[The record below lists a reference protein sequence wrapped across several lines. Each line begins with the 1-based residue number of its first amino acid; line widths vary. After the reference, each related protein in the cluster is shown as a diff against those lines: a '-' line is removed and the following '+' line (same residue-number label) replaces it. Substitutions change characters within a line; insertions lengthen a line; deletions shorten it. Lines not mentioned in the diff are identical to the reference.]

1 MLKFIKLFLDLTAS
15 VGVRGDQTNL
25 YIKDMYKV
33 AYDVREKKDAKY
45 PMIFAVKSG
54 ETVTGAGTKETQL
67 LGADELDLEINEGT
81 DINFVSPLQGWVF
94 YGKYYTYKKGVKF
107 TMQAVED
114 DVKLG
119 ELVKKYAATWED
131 RTIVAKE
138 TLAAT
143 VFNRGGDLT
152 GNDVFNGSHTGNT
165 DPSGNLIYDGKPL
178 FNLTGN
184 KRTSKG
190 GGLYYNAVSGLTI
203 TAANFE
209 TLYSLATATNN
220 RDEQDIIRSNPIDT
234 ALTAPGADAFSM
246 QKILNTTRGL
256 PGGQLNDVN
265 PYYGLVDTHIAWD
278 YLNTASTESGAWYLG
293 KRQDDG
299 LQFHERMNPE
309 FDFFV
314 DPRNKTYNASVVVR
328 FGVLVRDFRKWV
340 RSGGT
345 YA

>member
-1 MLKFIKLFLDLTAS
+1 MFNLFKFMVGFAGS
-15 VGVRGDQTNL
+15 VGLSADQTNL

-45 PMIFAVKSG
+45 PMIYAVKSG

-67 LGADELDLEINEGT
+67 LGADELDLETVEGS
-81 DINFVSPLQGWVF
+81 DINFVSPIQGWVF

-107 TMQAVED
+107 SFQAVED

-119 ELVKKYAATWED
+119 DLVKKYAATWED
-131 RTIVAKE
+131 RAIVAKE

-143 VFNRGGDLT
+143 VFNNGRDLS
-152 GNDVFNGSHTGNT
+152 GNAVFNGSHTGNT
-165 DPSGNLIYDGKPL
+165 DPSGNLLYDSKPL

-184 KRTSKG
+184 ARTTKG
-190 GGLYYNAVSGLTI
+190 GSTYYNAVTGLTI
-203 TAANFE
+203 TPTNFE

-220 RDEQDIIRSNPIDT
+220 RDEQDIVRSNPIDT
-234 ALTAPGADAFSM
+234 ALTRPGSDAFSM

-265 PYYGLVDTHIAWD
+265 PYYGLIDTHIAWD
-278 YLNTASTESGAWYLG
+278 YLTVSGAWYLG

-314 DPRNKTYNASVVVR
+314 DPRNKTYNASVVTR
-328 FGVLVRDFRKWV
+328 FGVFIKDWRKWV
-340 RSGGT
+340 CGGGT